1 MAEVTDKKIS
11 LTIDNSNGRVTPTLL
26 KIDLKS
32 IDDVRLEMA
41 KIYREM
47 RNHKIDAAE
56 GTKLIYVLS
65 QIGKM
70 IEIHDIEKRINLI
83 EEKI

>member
-1 MAEVTDKKIS
+1 MIDVTDKKS
-11 LTIDNSNGRVTPTLL
+11 PLTIDNSNGRATPTLV

-47 RNHKIDAAE
+47 RNQKIDAAD

-83 EEKI
+83 EEKL

>member
-1 MAEVTDKKIS
+1 MIELIDKRSPVTI
-11 LTIDNSNGRVTPTLL
+11 NSPNGRLTPTPV

-47 RNHKIDAAE
+47 RNQKLDAAE

-70 IEIHDIEKRINLI
+70 IELHDIEKRVNML
-83 EEKI
+83 EGKL

>member
-1 MAEVTDKKIS
+1 MNNTDTKEPMTFDNKS
-11 LTIDNSNGRVTPTLL
+11 GKVLTTPM
-26 KIDLKS
+26 KIDLAT

-41 KIYREM
+41 KVYRDM
-47 RNHKIDAAE
+47 KSQKIPTHD
-56 GTKLIYVLS
+56 GTRLVYVLG

-83 EEKI
+83 EEKL